1 MCGHRERTKAEV
13 KTAATAGISRLPQ
26 PPKTLGV
33 PGATQL
39 SGLWPAK
46 GYDGKAR
53 LLEVVH
59 VDTVVLGVGGPKE
72 P

>member
-46 GYDGKAR
+46 GYDG
-53 LLEVVH
+53 
-59 VDTVVLGVGGPKE
+59 
-72 P
+72 